1 MKEKKRNCIYAKKA
15 LVPILALV
23 LILTATLLPI
33 GVGPPGIFAY
43 ATETAEINLDMKS
56 VDTLNDTVVLEV
68 KLASV
73 PTNGISLVEFKV
85 AYPSEFEITKSEDLE
100 LMGTG
105 EDQYMIKGQTTAN
118 PYYVAQASLVQNDDG
133 VYTGAGGGII
143 RLTFT
148 LKDTATLTDDTGY
161 TFQLKDVKAYRLDA
175 DATSSSIDGNPIDI
189 SADGVTTYT
198 YTPVKDNHS
207 GTVDSSVTVTQPE
220 AASGETTPV
229 VKTQTIR
236 EAITKADAS
245 SDTTITLNATGSS
258 SIALTKT
265 AAAAIATQ
273 KDGETG
279 ETSASGKSLDI
290 QMSTSELKF
299 DSTAVASIGDKS
311 GGEKLVIETT
321 KVEGNIVNNEVVSSA
336 DVKAITYEVTAKLV
350 GVNENNETTVT
361 PITSFSGGEVTVSLD
376 LPSTWTETER
386 NALKCWHYT
395 NSNYTEVENGKV
407 VEVNSDQ
414 GKSYKYEFKTKH
426 FSTWI
431 FTTANEFESF
441 KGTRTEGVTV
451 SGTITSWNDINDYVI
466 KFYDAGE
473 DGLTDDQI
481 RSNMRSGS
489 YDDALSLEAT
499 TAASPTE
506 SGKQWTTSFSV
517 TGVGTGSYKIAIYKP
532 GKYVV
537 KVVPFTVESSAVDLG
552 ELKMWL
558 YGDVNYDGK
567 VNSTGDVLNI
577 NRYIANLSSI
587 FDQGDEQTK
596 KDRFVAANVTA
607 IVGTDTVINSTG
619 DVLNINR
626 YIANLSSAL
635 DKAK

>member
-1 MKEKKRNCIYAKKA
+1 MKEKKRICIYAKKA
-15 LVPILALV
+15 LVPILALTLV
-23 LILTATLLPI
+23 LTATLLPI
-33 GVGPPGIFAY
+33 GVGPPVIFAY
-43 ATETAEINLDMKS
+43 ATDTAKISLVKVSE
-56 VDTLNDTVVLEV
+56 DTLNDTVVLEV
-68 KLASV
+68 NLDTV
-73 PTNGISLVEFKV
+73 QTGGISLVEFKV
-85 AYPSEFEITKSEDLE
+85 KYPEEFEITKSEILE

-105 EDQYMIKGQTTAN
+105 ENQYVIKGQTTAN
-118 PYYVAQASLVQNDDG
+118 PYYVAQASLVQGDDG
-133 VYTGAGGGII
+133 VYEGDGGGIV
-143 RLTFT
+143 RLTFAP
-148 LKDTATLTDDTGY
+148 KDTATLTDGTGY
-161 TFQLKDVKAYRLDA
+161 TFTLQDVKAYRITSDSLDG
-175 DATSSSIDGNPIDI
+175 TTINI
-189 SADGVTTYT
+189 SDDDVTTYT
-198 YTPVKDNHS
+198 YTPVADNHS
-207 GTVDSSVTVTQPE
+207 GTVDSSSVTVTQPSE
-220 AASGETTPV
+220 VVEGVAATPE

-245 SDTTITLNATGSS
+245 SEKTITLNAADSS

-265 AAAAIATQ
+265 AAKAIATQ
-273 KDGETG
+273 KDESGK
-279 ETSASGKSLDI
+279 TSASGKSLDI

-299 DSTAVASIGDKS
+299 DSTAVTSIGNKS

-321 KVEGNIVNNEVVSSA
+321 RVEGNIANNKVVSNA

-350 GVNENNETTVT
+350 GVNENNETTET
-361 PITSFSGGEVTVSLD
+361 AITSFSSGEVTVSLD
-376 LPSTWTETER
+376 LPSTWTETEI
-386 NALKCWHYT
+386 NDLKCWHYT
-395 NSNYTEVENGKV
+395 DSNYTEVENGKV
-407 VEVNSDQ
+407 VEVNSNQ

-431 FTTANEFESF
+431 FTTPNEFESF

-451 SGTITSWNDINDYVI
+451 SGTITSWNNINDYVI

-481 RSNMRSGS
+481 RSNMRSGI

-499 TAASPTE
+499 TAAPPTE
-506 SGKQWTTSFSV
+506 SGKQWITSFSV

-537 KVVPFTVESSAVDLG
+537 KVVPFTVESSAVGLG

-596 KDRFVAANVTA
+596 KDRFAAANVTA

>member
-15 LVPILALV
+15 LVPILALTLV
-23 LILTATLLPI
+23 LTATLLPI

-43 ATETAEINLDMKS
+43 ATDTAKISLVKVSE
-56 VDTLNDTVVLEV
+56 DTLNDTVVLEV
-68 KLASV
+68 NLDTV
-73 PTNGISLVEFKV
+73 PTGGISLVEFKV
-85 AYPSEFEITKSEDLE
+85 KYPEEFEITKSEILE

-105 EDQYMIKGQTTAN
+105 ENQYVIKGQTTAN
-118 PYYVAQASLVQNDDG
+118 PYYVAQASLVQGDDG
-133 VYTGAGGGII
+133 VYEGDGGGIV
-143 RLTFT
+143 RLTFAP
-148 LKDTATLTDDTGY
+148 KDTATLTDDTGY
-161 TFQLKDVKAYRLDA
+161 TFTLRDVKAYRITSDSLDG
-175 DATSSSIDGNPIDI
+175 TTINI
-189 SADGVTTYT
+189 SDDGVTTYT
-198 YTPVKDNHS
+198 YTPVADNHS
-207 GTVDSSVTVTQPE
+207 GTVTSSSVTVTQPSE
-220 AASGETTPV
+220 VVEGVAATPE

-236 EAITKADAS
+236 EAITKADES
-245 SDTTITLNATGSS
+245 SDTTITLNAADSS

-265 AAAAIATQ
+265 AAKAIATQ

-290 QMSTSELKF
+290 QMSTSELSF
-299 DSTAVASIGDKS
+299 DSTAVTSIGNKS

-321 KVEGNIVNNEVVSSA
+321 RVEGNIANNKVVSNA

-350 GVNENNETTVT
+350 GVNENNETTET
-361 PITSFSGGEVTVSLD
+361 AITSFSGGEVTVSLD
-376 LPSTWTETER
+376 LPSTWTETEI
-386 NALKCWHYT
+386 NDLKCWHYT
-395 NSNYTEVENGKV
+395 DSNYTEVENGRV

-431 FTTANEFESF
+431 FTTPNEFESF

-451 SGTITSWNDINDYVI
+451 SGTITSWNNINDYVI

-481 RSNMRSGS
+481 RSNMRSES
-489 YDDALSLEAT
+489 YGNVSSLEAT

-506 SGKQWTTSFSV
+506 SGNQWTTSFSV

-537 KVVPFTVESSAVDLG
+537 KVVPFTVDSSAVDLG

-567 VNSTGDVLNI
+567 VNYRDATQVLVYAAG
-577 NRYIANLSSI
+577 NRTFTSEEFAAGNVNFDEKSNYRDATQILQYAAGNSS
-587 FDQGDEQTK
+587 K
-596 KDRFVAANVTA
+596 
-607 IVGTDTVINSTG
+607 
-619 DVLNINR
+619 
-626 YIANLSSAL
+626 L
-635 DKAK
+635 DDIK

>member
-15 LVPILALV
+15 LVPMLALV

-43 ATETAEINLDMKS
+43 ATDAAKISLVKVSE
-56 VDTLNDTVVLEV
+56 DTLNDTVVLKV
-68 KLASV
+68 NLDTV
-73 PTNGISLVEFKV
+73 PTGGISLVEFKV
-85 AYPSEFEITKSEDLE
+85 KYPEEFEITKSEVLE

-105 EDQYMIKGQTTAN
+105 EDQYVIKGQTTAN
-118 PYYVAQASLVQNDDG
+118 PYYVAQASLVQDEDG
-133 VYTGAGGGII
+133 VYKGTGGGII
-143 RLTFT
+143 RLTFA

-161 TFQLKDVKAYRLDA
+161 TFTLQDVKAYRLDA
-175 DATSSSIDGNPIDI
+175 DATSSSIDGTPIDI
-189 SADGVTTYT
+189 ADDGVTTYT

-207 GTVDSSVTVTQPE
+207 GTVDSSSVTVTQPE

-229 VKTQTIR
+229 VKTQTVR
-236 EAITKADAS
+236 EAITKADKS
-245 SDTTITLNATGSS
+245 SEKTITLNAASSS

-311 GGEKLVIETT
+311 GGEKLVIETERT
-321 KVEGNIVNNEVVSSA
+321 EDSTIVTGDAVDA
-336 DVKAITYEVTAKLV
+336 LKYEVTAKLV
-350 GVNENNETTVT
+350 DVSTNEST
-361 PITSFSGGEVTVSLD
+361 PVTSFGGGEVTVSLD
-376 LPSTWTETER
+376 LPNTWTEADKTD
-386 NALKCWHYT
+386 LICW
-395 NSNYTEVENGKV
+395 NYTDTNYTVVNGHV
-407 VEVNSDQ
+407 DGN
-414 GKSYKYEFKTKH
+414 KYVFTTKH
-426 FSTWI
+426 FSHYIVAKQATL
-431 FTTANEFESF
+431 TAFNTDSTS
-441 KGTRTEGVTV
+441 KTIRTEGVTV
-451 SGTITSWNDINDYVI
+451 SGTITSWNNINDYVI

-473 DGLTDDQI
+473 DGLADDQI

-537 KVVPFTVESSAVDLG
+537 KVVPFTVESSAVDLD

-596 KDRFVAANVTA
+596 KDRFAAANVTA

-635 DKAK
+635 DRAKIGRAHV